1 MIEIIQEQSWNQAM
15 ERRGLPK
22 SVKQMGTPDAGDRI
36 YIENDAYQK
45 IHTRARGVDR
55 IVYVLMGHFDNFG
68 GCDCT
73 FVEDAVEMREVDF
86 QGNLPIWT
94 DESWKY
100 LYRRLRPEH
109 ENMVIVGWAVD
120 ICGQLPGM
128 SAQLEHIHQSYFGGR
143 QQVLM
148 LLDSLEH
155 EEVFYGN
162 QNGYLKRRMG
172 FYICYNKVAIEENY
186 HPYMNTN
193 SSAEQDAYY
202 ASEDEYRRQESYR
215 EYLNQRRLQERK
227 RHPMHHPQNQG
238 SFVSTILLVL
248 VIAALGYSAIQNQR
262 KANEIEQ
269 ALAQLA
275 QTQSGVLQESDET
288 VIRVE
293 EIVGSIAPDTD
304 VTESTQKVE
313 MQTETT
319 QNIWDEVPLET
330 ESAQSSTTIEEQTR
344 ETVAL
349 SESERYL
356 KQGYYIVQSGD
367 NLAGICQKIYHSS
380 AMMDEVCRINGI
392 ENPDAI
398 YAGQYL
404 ELP

>member
-1 MIEIIQEQSWNQAM
+1 MTMIEIIQESNWNRTA
-15 ERRGLPK
+15 ERKGLPK

-45 IHTRARGVDR
+45 IHTCGRCAER

-73 FVEDAVEMREVDF
+73 FIEDAVEMREVDF
-86 QGNLPIWT
+86 QGNLPVWT

-120 ICGQLPGM
+120 ICGQMPGM

-155 EEVFYGN
+155 EEVFFGN
-162 QNGYLKRRMG
+162 RNGYLKRRMG
-172 FYICYNKVAIEENY
+172 FYICYNNVSLGEENY
-186 HPYMNTN
+186 HPY
-193 SSAEQDAYY
+193 ADGVPVEQNAYY
-202 ASEDEYRRQESYR
+202 AKEDEYRRQESYR
-215 EYLNQRRLQERK
+215 EYLNQRRMQEKK
-227 RHPMHHPQNQG
+227 RRPSREPQNQG

-269 ALAQLA
+269 ALAQLT
-275 QTQSGVLQESDET
+275 QTQSNVSQETEET
-288 VIRVE
+288 IVRVE
-293 EIVGSIAPDTD
+293 EIVGSITP
-304 VTESTQKVE
+304 
-313 MQTETT
+313 ETT
-319 QNIWDEVPLET
+319 QSVVEEVVTET
-330 ESAQSSTTIEEQTR
+330 EMVQS
-344 ETVAL
+344 TVVQEVAVQDTVVL
-349 SESERYL
+349 SEAETYL
-356 KQGYYIVQSGD
+356 QQGYYIVQAGD
-367 NLAGICQKIYHSS
+367 SLAGICQKIYHSS
-380 AMMDEVCRINGI
+380 AMMDEVCQLNGI